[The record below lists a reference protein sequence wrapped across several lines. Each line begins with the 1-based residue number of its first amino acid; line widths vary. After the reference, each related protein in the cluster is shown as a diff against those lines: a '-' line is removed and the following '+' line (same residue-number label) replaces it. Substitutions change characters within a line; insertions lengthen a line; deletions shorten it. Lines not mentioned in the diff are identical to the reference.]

1 MDSLSIRSFVRP
13 SVCLS
18 QSIENAYFRPLV
30 WVGVWRG
37 VWKGGCMPL
46 PTRPRRYFNP
56 TLLFFSIFKGFFF
69 GLSKIFLHAFSNRQ
83 KIVNVLVVFL
93 FSSRKGINTF
103 FAPVNYGISFKN
115 CLSVVFPPP
124 MSQICKMLFFYGTVH
139 SSCNL
144 SIKFLD
150 SLTV

>member
-18 QSIENAYFRPLV
+18 ESIENAYFRPLV

-46 PTRPRRYFNP
+46 PTRPRWYFNP
-56 TLLFFSIFKGFFF
+56 TLLFQFSRDFFF
-69 GLSKIFLHAFSNRQ
+69 WSLQDFSTCLFKRTKNCECVSRIF
-83 KIVNVLVVFL
+83 

-103 FAPVNYGISFKN
+103 FAPVNYGICFKN